1 MKQNNGYK
9 QQKIQYEEEEE
20 FLKYHSLVIADDSVL
35 LTMNNRTSSDELD
48 HLEVMER
55 SDTMILN
62 RFLLSQCLKLWMF

>member
-35 LTMNNRTSSDELD
+35 LTMNNRTSSDELS

-55 SDTMILN
+55 SNTMILN
-62 RFLLSQCLKLWMF
+62 RFLLSQCLKL

>member
-48 HLEVMER
+48 LEVMER
-55 SDTMILN
+55 SNTMILN
-62 RFLLSQCLKLWMF
+62 RFLLSQCLKL